1 MVKQLTEK
9 RLYNITLFYLSKYE
23 ASSEKVRQMLNRR
36 LMKMRLKGEDIP
48 DSVTDWIEQV
58 IQKMVSA
65 GYINDQRYAE
75 NQMRI
80 LSAQGKSNR
89 FIVGKLQQ
97 AGIVSETVAD
107 LLNQSEESESERA
120 RHFAKKKKI
129 GPFRPAAQRLEYRQK
144 DMATLARAGFS
155 YDIVCEVLNQDD

>member
-75 NQMRI
+75 NQVRI

-89 FIVGKLQQ
+89 FIIGKLQQ
-97 AGIVSETVAD
+97 AGIDSETVAE

-120 RHFAKKKKI
+120 RHFAKKKKSVLFGRRLNDSSI
-129 GPFRPAAQRLEYRQK
+129 VKKIWQHWPEPAFHT
-144 DMATLARAGFS
+144 TLC
-155 YDIVCEVLNQDD
+155 VKC